1 MNWLKSI
8 FSGLRS
14 TLGSIFDG
22 LFGDGAL
29 DSMSKKITSS
39 GMTGADKEAAETQLA
54 NQQILNEQEYQRKID
69 FYEMYESP
77 QAQVRQ
83 MKDAGLNPALMYSG
97 SPSVSASGGI
107 GSPGTASASASASES
122 FSSIIS
128 AVAGMALQSQ
138 QLKLQD
144 KWKERELD
152 LESERVAM
160 AKSQTEA
167 EVRYKNL
174 ISQNQ
179 EVVNKWTEPLLE
191 LKSDNV
197 QADIDLKMDELRNNR
212 PVQRLLARSNISLNN
227 ARTSLTMYESKIAEV
242 ESKNRNRILQAQAL
256 VTELQGALLQTQN
269 QFEAQ
274 LLQSQL
280 NIAAQQVTSLILSNG
295 ISAKDFNYYD
305 SNRKFDRWTTGIA
318 TGAKALG
325 AIASF
330 TGAGALVGKAAGL
343 FPQPSAVS
351 PSASPIWTPSSYN
364 FDGTTYRAK

>member
-1 MNWLKSI
+1 MFRTFTKILANILGIGKWMKSN
-8 FSGLRS
+8 FANV
-14 TLGSIFDG
+14 LGNVVDKYAG
-22 LFGDGAL
+22 
-29 DSMSKKITSS
+29 T
-39 GMTGADKEAAETQLA
+39 GMTDADKEAADMQLEH
-54 NQQILNEQEYQRKID
+54 QQILNEQEFQRKID

-83 MKDAGLNPALMYSG
+83 TKAAGLNPALMYSG
-97 SPSVSASGGI
+97 APSVSSSGGI
-107 GSPGTASASASASES
+107 GSPGTASASASQGDLSGL
-122 FSSIIS
+122 IS
-128 AVAGMALQSQ
+128 AIVGSALQSK
-138 QLKLQD
+138 QLQLQD

-160 AKSQTEA
+160 AKAQSEA
-167 EVRYKNL
+167 DIRYKTL
-174 ISQNQ
+174 ISENQ

-191 LKSDNV
+191 LKSENV
-197 QADIDLKMDELRNNR
+197 QADIDLKMDELHNNR
-212 PVQRLLARSNISLNN
+212 PVQRLLAKSNISLNN